1 MTERSDRRPKIGKF
15 GERSRGDF
23 PAAGGDRSRSKD
35 WDSWSD
41 PKSKRATWEPTQSA
55 PPPPPSSEEYPPLPR
70 KPLNQDDATEENE
83 DPVNFESTLKAPE
96 ASSSSSS
103 YPKKKKYKVADRSL
117 TETQIFELLKDYL
130 KHACPFDSY
139 GAQYFC
145 IDKENKL
152 LEYKYFS
159 RYIYALN
166 LPAACPAKVSQDDPK
181 EETASIAHR
190 IILKLVEL
198 QLLGPTEGGG
208 WGYKKPSPPTSYP
221 AEGFPISGDGG
232 DLLRSILQDTR
243 ANRFR
248 ARKVNLLTIDCDFA
262 KAFGIVVASPF
273 EHSYQLTL
281 NGIKF
286 RLKANLVSEVE
297 EIDWSWE
304 NLEFVEKFHRRIIGE
319 EQDEPD
325 LMLVK
330 VKKVSHL
337 DEAKVAI
344 DLESM
349 KDPSVADAVSP
360 AMRQHFVVLLKKLI
374 RLAWWELVRLWCP
387 AEPAPSPLKLH
398 IIFDAPSEKE
408 DFRDDFECLKICG
421 INGLRL
427 AAAVA
432 ESAVERELPSP
443 DLSWEY
449 LEKKVQDNY
458 LNKDLAAQ
466 LMVKSGF
473 LQMGTR
479 QNISKDDAANML
491 FALIGAH
498 KMESDIFVV
507 VQLWDYLIGDPDNF
521 KKNSFENRH
530 EFEKLSRLKRAN
542 DHTAGCPRYLGRT
555 SSYMEF
561 GEVILQEGKRHF
573 KALLVRFEES
583 SDGYYRWNGPQAE
596 EKRPNSPEWKPVVWN
611 PVLESFCSPSMKLPN
626 GEPRPLPNKV
636 CAWLRGRCMKKLVS
650 IKHSMEITPAYR
662 YLREV
667 LDNEDGKDVITLY
680 VEYTKHGSVGY
691 RRDPLGGLGK
701 EIQEGQIH
709 LLSYSE
715 TKKTLISSVIA
726 GAALP
731 RKVVTWML
739 EGRNLS
745 ELIPGRKRSVHDLN
759 YEEDKVSFV
768 SSHNGKTIQVQATKL
783 QRAGLFGSPGGCLFE
798 VLVEDEPPKVPAY
811 SEDKKEWVYNHG
823 KSDEDVIPW
832 EALTYVAEKSSNDSG
847 SRLTTPT
854 SVRKYFPK
862 ASGTAVAKIE
872 QQTDHRFHNVKL
884 LAEALTH
891 CSAVN
896 AVVQPHDQLA
906 FVGHAAIECYASE
919 EVMKAV
925 TFFKCHLVVEEGPVN
940 HRSFCAP
947 KSGLEWDLL
956 VPEAM
961 PDANEP
967 GSLKAMKHRLMAC
980 CNHVGYAASCIKN
993 DLHKNINLSSTELQ
1007 EHIEKVCKKSPKE
1020 GSSRWPQLFK
1030 VGAPKALGDVFL
1042 AVIGAISM
1050 DSDHNEAKQLMHRHY
1065 RDSAE
1070 IYDAMGGAAAV
1081 ELKHSTMGIASTV
1094 EQIQT
1099 SPCDDTKVPTKL
1111 EMQVPL
1117 PVETIRKALQS
1128 EFSKEQE
1135 LALVPSLR
1143 VEEGGELPE
1152 FVTHCKDLQV
1162 VEVEGYGKIAC
1173 SSPRATVISLQMA
1186 KVKEGGESLV
1196 ESEAESSESSVEEDP
1211 QAKTQTEQDGAIFCE
1226 HCQMWLNGPT
1236 QWADHEIGKKHRKAV
1251 HRQQASNR
1259 EKGKR
1264 PQPPLPGLGGV
1275 DVPGFSNEP
1284 EKEIPKGAEERKPVE
1299 QHETIYCKHCEM
1311 WLNGPTQWADH
1322 EIGKKHQKAIRRDQG
1337 LDDDGKRDKVQA
1349 YEKEERTE
1357 RSTEDYVSTGPKETE
1372 EMYPAESSYLG
1383 QEFEYNPWQYEHN
1396 PVNTFHQ
1403 VAGGWV
1409 APWGDTSEPQYPPT
1423 EIPMPLDW
1431 Q

>member
-1 MTERSDRRPKIGKF
+1 M
-15 GERSRGDF
+15 
-23 PAAGGDRSRSKD
+23 
-35 WDSWSD
+35 
-41 PKSKRATWEPTQSA
+41 
-55 PPPPPSSEEYPPLPR
+55 PR
-70 KPLNQDDATEENE
+70 KQLNQDDAQTEENE
-83 DPVNFESTLKAPE
+83 DPAESTLKAPE

-103 YPKKKKYKVADRSL
+103 YPKKKKYKVADRTL
-117 TETQIFELLKDYL
+117 TETQIFDLLKEYL
-130 KHACPFDSY
+130 KKACPFDSY

-145 IDKENKL
+145 VDKDNKL

-190 IILKLVEL
+190 ILLKLVDL

-208 WGYKKPSPPTSYP
+208 WGFKKPSPPMSFP

-232 DLLRSILQDTR
+232 ALLRTILQDTR

-248 ARKVNLLTIDCDFA
+248 ARKVNLLTIECDFA
-262 KAFGIVVASPF
+262 EAFGIVVASPF

-281 NGIKF
+281 NDIKF
-286 RLKANLVSEVE
+286 RLKVE
-297 EIDWSWE
+297 ELDWSWE
-304 NLEFVEKFHRRIIGE
+304 NLDLVEKFHRRMIGE
-319 EQDEPD
+319 EHDEPD

-330 VKKVSHL
+330 VKSQHL
-337 DEAKVAI
+337 GEAGTVYSI

-349 KDPSVADAVSP
+349 KDPSVAEKVSP
-360 AMRQHFVVLLKKLI
+360 AARQHFGVLVNKLN

-387 AEPAPSPLKLH
+387 AEPAASPLKLH

-498 KMESDIFVV
+498 KMESDIFTV
-507 VQLWDYLIGDPDNF
+507 VQLWDYLIGNPENLSE
-521 KKNSFENRH
+521 KRPQFET
-530 EFEKLSRLKRAN
+530 LSRLHRAN

-561 GEVILQEGKRHF
+561 GEVMMDEGPSKKPF

-596 EKRPNSPEWKPVVWN
+596 EKRPNSAEWKPVVWN

-650 IKHSMEITPAYR
+650 IKHSMEITPPYK
-662 YLREV
+662 YLQEK
-667 LDNEDGKDVITLY
+667 LDTDENDRNVITLY

-691 RRDPLGGLGK
+691 RRDHLGGLGK
-701 EIQEGQIH
+701 EIYEGQTY

-715 TKKTLISSVIA
+715 TKKTLISAVIT

-745 ELIPGRKRSVHDLN
+745 ELIPGRKRSVFELT
-759 YEEDKVSFV
+759 YEEDKVSFT
-768 SSHNGKTIQVQATKL
+768 STRDGKAIQVQATKL
-783 QRAGLFGSPGGCLFE
+783 QRSAGLFGSPGGCLFE

-811 SEDKKEWVYNHG
+811 SEDKKEWVYNPG
-823 KSDEDVIPW
+823 RFDEDVIPW
-832 EALTYVAEKSSNDSG
+832 EALTYVAEKTSNDAG

-919 EVMKAV
+919 EVMKVV

-940 HRSFCAP
+940 HSSFCAP
-947 KSGLEWDLL
+947 KSGLEWEQL
-956 VPEAM
+956 VPDVV
-961 PDANEP
+961 PDVFAP
-967 GSLKAMKHRLMAC
+967 GTLKAMKHRLMAC

-1007 EHIEKVCKKSPKE
+1007 EHIERVCKKSPKE

-1030 VGAPKALGDVFL
+1030 VGAPKALGDTFL

-1050 DSDHNEAKQLMHRHY
+1050 DSDHNEAKQLMYRHY

-1070 IYDAMGGAAAV
+1070 IYDAMGGPSAV

-1099 SPCDDTKVPTKL
+1099 SSDEKKPPTKL

-1117 PVETIRKALQS
+1117 PAETIRKALQS

-1143 VEEGGELPE
+1143 VEEGELPD

-1196 ESEAESSESSVEEDP
+1196 ESEDESSEGSVEEDP

-1251 HRQQASNR
+1251 HRQQALS
-1259 EKGKR
+1259 KDKVKR
-1264 PQPPLPGLGGV
+1264 PLPGLGGV
-1275 DVPGFSNEP
+1275 DVPGLGNEP
-1284 EKEIPKGAEERKPVE
+1284 EKDIPKGVEERKPVE

-1337 LDDDGKRDKVQA
+1337 LDDDGKREKLQA
-1349 YEKEERTE
+1349 YEKEERTGG
-1357 RSTEDYVSTGPKETE
+1357 STEDYVSTGPKEPE
-1372 EMYPAESSYLG
+1372 EMYATESSYLIG
-1383 QEFEYNPWQYEHN
+1383 QEFEYHPYMYEQN

-1403 VAGGWV
+1403 VAGGTVWV
-1409 APWGDTSEPQYPPT
+1409 APWGDTSEQQYPP
-1423 EIPMPLDW
+1423 EDIPMPLEW